1 MPANQKKIEP
11 EKIKPKVEIPKLTK
25 DEIQLLINIL
35 AQSRFTV
42 VEAQNTIIPL
52 VNKLSKILEL
62 S

>member
-1 MPANQKKIEP
+1 MADETKKE
-11 EKIKPKVEIPKLTK
+11 EPKVEIPKLTK

-42 VEAQNTIIPL
+42 VEVQNIITPL
-52 VNKLSKILEL
+52 VNKLNKILEL

>member
-1 MPANQKKIEP
+1 MSEDKKE
-11 EKIKPKVEIPKLTK
+11 EPKVEIPKLTK

-42 VEAQNTIIPL
+42 VEVQNAIIPL
-52 VNKLSKILEL
+52 INKLSKILEL